1 MSSNNFKV
9 KCIKVAENCDWITP
23 EKVYNFKDGIT
34 IWDDRSESSY
44 YNSVSDFLR
53 VMNDDNYDFIEYKEN
68 NKEKVGKDYCTIQ
81 DILLTDKF
89 KDKQEFTMKLEDSDS
104 TYNVIYYKDILNH
117 KYLKWKDIDEDLVL
131 TDGYLTA
138 KFYPVIPVKKSYIES
153 IKALELI
160 QQGKEVWCEYDSDLI
175 KFNNPK
181 TKKIQIDHVLN
192 GKFYIMEEDR

>member
-9 KCIKVAENCDWITP
+9 KCIKATSKNWHVGGIYE
-23 EKVYNFKDGIT
+23 FKNGTT
-34 IWDDRSESSY
+34 IWDNGKVSSY
-44 YNSVSDFLR
+44 HNTVFEFLNY
-53 VMNDDNYDFIEYKEN
+53 MNDNLDWFIEH
-68 NKEKVGKDYCTIQ
+68 KEKLEDCYTIQ
-81 DILLTDKF
+81 DILLTDNF
-89 KDKQEFTMKLEDSDS
+89 KDKQEFKMKLGDDES

-117 KYLKWKDIDEDLVL
+117 KYLKWKDKNEDLLL

-192 GKFYIMEEDR
+192 GKFYIMEEVK